1 MKAVNDF
8 YKRVTDSH
16 LNMRFQAGI
25 IVLWL
30 NTTNLKF

>member
-16 LNMRFQAGI
+16 LNMRFQAGY
-25 IVLWL
+25 VLS
-30 NTTNLKF
+30 FYG